1 MQKKAMAATKT
12 LYVDSRAKIRGSHSD
27 FVVSL
32 PEQMTLRDARVR
44 VDNIRTTDT
53 FTTVSSRNR
62 YVYFLNGSS
71 LSAFAL
77 ADGAYTGATF
87 ATELAAKSTRSC
99 TYVAASNSLQV
110 AYAAATRIIW
120 EDEELKSFPASAFP
134 SDATPDDPK
143 SINDILG
150 SGATVNAG
158 GTLITFPFITMAP
171 LQDLFLTSHQLM
183 VHESFMPRGQ
193 RYALAK
199 LSLFGGFGTTVGGA
213 TPDNVFYDLGEHL
226 TLKEIDFQTR
236 DHRGFVVPL
245 SAPISFQLIFEC

>member
-1 MQKKAMAATKT
+1 MQKKAMASTKT
-12 LYVDSRAKIRGSHSD
+12 LYIDSRTKIRGTHSD
-27 FVVSL
+27 FTVSL

-44 VDNIRTTDT
+44 IDNIRTTDT

-62 YVYFLNGSS
+62 YVYFLNGAS

-77 ADGAYTGATF
+77 AEGAYTGATF
-87 ATELAAKSTRSC
+87 ATELAAKSSRAC
-99 TYVAASNSLQV
+99 TYVAASNSLQG
-110 AYAAATRIIW
+110 AYAAATRIVW

-150 SGATVNAG
+150 SGATVNSG
-158 GTLITFPFITMAP
+158 GTEIIFPFVSMAP

-183 VHESFMPRGQ
+183 AHESFMPRGQ

-199 LSLFGGFGTTVGGA
+199 LSLFGGFGTTVGVA
-213 TPDNVFYDLGEHL
+213 TPDNVMFDLG
-226 TLKEIDFQTR
+226 
-236 DHRGFVVPL
+236 
-245 SAPISFQLIFEC
+245 